1 MEHRQVPNHVTKVEQ
16 QATCGGFHSA
26 LPRGKFRVFAGGVG
40 VAMAH
45 QVEHQTFPC
54 RGDPHHNCRPAG
66 ATSILQLVILVS
78 SLMSTGRQWVGEGK
92 LCIHTL
98 LPFTVPLPSSSLCHC
113 LLRHKCDVL
122 TLTQPAGA
130 SWECHNDKW
139 TVQKCF
145 AIQPAIRGN

>member
-1 MEHRQVPNHVTKVEQ
+1 MTKVEQ

-98 LPFTVPLPSSSLCHC
+98 LSLHSSTSVFSLSVC
-113 LLRHKCDVL
+113 V
-122 TLTQPAGA
+122 TSQ
-130 SWECHNDKW
+130 
-139 TVQKCF
+139 V
-145 AIQPAIRGN
+145 